1 MSNFPKRYDLL
12 AENTAYAVDTIE
24 VSKKL
29 SNDDLGIESVTFL
42 VTCQYDLLENIQDR
56 EAGSSGGGSDDDDDD
71 SQEEER
77 TEDEFDEDDH
87 KVDNTTPPWKYRAK
101 FSYQYQERQ
110 VPLLSGFNASNNPT
124 VAIVTTAGDY
134 IETMTTKYI
143 MEISYQKNY
152 ENPQSK
158 FDELMEPYTNTDS
171 IKFTSILPEK
181 TFPSGTLLI
190 LPPTYSR
197 ELWEKEETSSSG
209 TTTKSIKPYH
219 SYSVKLLYNPDGWT
233 KRLLNCGVRAKFSG
247 TKSEQIYNLTLTD
260 SNGILMDGYPK
271 YVSLS
276 EVVAAQNKS
285 KSNNTVVGYEAIT
298 VPVFLDENGKIAL
311 NSQTGSTSS
320 NNYKSLEFKVYK
332 STAFSSFPFKK

>member
-1 MSNFPKRYDLL
+1 MAEFPKRYDLL
-12 AENTAYAVDTIE
+12 KENTLYAVDSIE

-29 SNDDLGIESVTFL
+29 SNDDLGVERVTFL
-42 VTCQYDLLENIQDR
+42 VTCQYDLLENILAR
-56 EAGSSGGGSDDDDDD
+56 EEETEEETEEESSSGGFDVDDN
-71 SQEEER
+71 
-77 TEDEFDEDDH
+77 
-87 KVDNTTPPWKYRAK
+87 KVNKATPPWKLKAK

-110 VPLLSGFNASNNPT
+110 VPLLSGFSANNSSS
-124 VAIVTTAGDY
+124 VAIVNTAGDY

-143 MEISYQKNY
+143 MEINYQKNY
-152 ENPQSK
+152 ESPQYN
-158 FDELMEPYTNTDS
+158 FDVLMEPYTNTNA
-171 IKFTSILPEK
+171 IQFNSILPEK

-197 ELWEKEETSSSG
+197 ELWETEETKNG
-209 TTTKSIKPYH
+209 KTTKVVKPYH
-219 SYSVKLLYNPDGWT
+219 SYSVKLLYNPEGWT

-247 TKSEQIYNLTLTD
+247 SKSEQIYNLTLTD

-298 VPVFLDENGKIAL
+298 VPIFLDENGKIVINA
-311 NSQTGSTSS
+311 SSGSTSPS
-320 NNYKSLEFKVYK
+320 YYKSLEFKVYK
-332 STAFSSFPFKK
+332 STSFSVFPFYK